1 MADPRRAP
9 LRLLATLA
17 VLALVGAGIAMGGR
31 AYDKV
36 LDLRY
41 GATLPPLPGP
51 APRDAGEARVRDLDY
66 LARLPDVDRS
76 FSPAAAA
83 RFRERIR
90 ALRASAPGMDDAR
103 FFLEVAA
110 AVALSDNAHTNVDA
124 VSWRARLASA
134 PVRFAWFPEG
144 LFVVR
149 AMAGHEDLLG
159 ARVLAIDGRAPE
171 ALLQEA
177 RPYFAG
183 TEAYLRSAS
192 PLLLESP
199 PALAVLHPAASPAH
213 LDLRVEDAGGS
224 PREVRL
230 DAVPPERAP
239 KASKPGRIL
248 SPVPLPDEA
257 PGRWRALLDPAAAIP
272 SLREPE
278 HVTHAETLADGS
290 TLYLH
295 LWRVRNESGERLG
308 ERIASALGPADA
320 PPWRRIV
327 LDLRF
332 DAGGDYPDAYA
343 ALRSIPGR
351 LAPDGRLLILTDE
364 TTFSAAIIAA
374 VLARHFAGPRAVVV
388 GSGPGDRLEFW
399 AEGIPARLPSS
410 GIEIGVSTGY
420 HDWSHGCR
428 ELRCWWPNFYYD
440 VAGGDLVPGIPV
452 RWRFADY
459 RRGVDTVLQRALE

>member
-1 MADPRRAP
+1 MAESRRVP
-9 LRLLATLA
+9 PRLLATFA
-17 VLALVGAGIAMGGR
+17 VLAIVAVGIAMGGR
-31 AYDKV
+31 VYDKV

-41 GATLPPLPGP
+41 GGTLPPPSGP
-51 APRDAGEARVRDLDY
+51 APRDAAEARAQDLDY
-66 LARLPDVDRS
+66 LAHLPDVDRS
-76 FSPAAAA
+76 FSPGAAA

-90 ALRASAPGMDDAR
+90 ALRTVAATLDDTR

-110 AVALSDNAHTNVDA
+110 AVALSGNAHTNVDA
-124 VSWRARLASA
+124 VSWRAKLASA

-171 ALLQEA
+171 ALARDA

-183 TEAYLRSAS
+183 TEAYLRTAS
-192 PLLLESP
+192 TLLLESP
-199 PALAVLHPAASPAH
+199 PALSALHPGASPAH
-213 LDLRVEDAGGS
+213 LDLRVEDAAGTA
-224 PREVRL
+224 RDVRL
-230 DAVPPERAP
+230 DAVSPARAP

-248 SPVPLPDEA
+248 SPVPLADE
-257 PGRWRALLDPAAAIP
+257 GTGQWRALLDPAAPIP
-272 SLREPE
+272 SLREPR
-278 HVTHAETLADGS
+278 HVTHAETLGGGS

-295 LWRVRNESGERLG
+295 LWRVRDEPGERLG

-343 ALRSIPGR
+343 ALRSLPRRLAPGGR
-351 LAPDGRLLILTDE
+351 LAILTDE

-374 VLARHFAGPRAVVV
+374 VLARHFTGPRAVVV

-399 AEGIPARLPSS
+399 AEGIPARLPNS

-428 ELRCWWPNFYYD
+428 ELRCWWPNFYYG

>member
-1 MADPRRAP
+1 MADSRRVP
-9 LRLLATLA
+9 LRLLATFA
-17 VLALVGAGIAMGGR
+17 VLAIVAAGIAMGGR
-31 AYDKV
+31 VYDKV
-36 LDLRY
+36 LYLRY
-41 GATLPPLPGP
+41 GGRLPPLPGP
-51 APRDAGEARVRDLDY
+51 APRDAVQARVQDLDY
-66 LARLPDVDRS
+66 LAHLPEVDRS
-76 FSPAAAA
+76 FTPAAAA
-83 RFRERIR
+83 RFRDRIR
-90 ALRASAPGMDDAR
+90 ALRAAAPKLGDAR

-124 VSWRARLASA
+124 VSWRAKLASS
-134 PVRFAWFPEG
+134 PVRLAWFPEG

-159 ARVLAIDGRAPE
+159 ARVLAIDGRSPE
-171 ALLQEA
+171 ALLREA
-177 RPYFAG
+177 ATYFAG
-183 TEAYLRSAS
+183 TAAYVRTAS

-199 PALAVLHPAASPAH
+199 PALNALHADASAAH
-213 LDLRVEDAGGS
+213 LDLRVEDAAG
-224 PREVRL
+224 RARDVRV
-230 DAVPPERAP
+230 DAVPPARAP

-248 SPVPLPDEA
+248 SPVPLADEV
-257 PGRWRALLDPAAAIP
+257 PGQWRSLLDPAPALP
-272 SLREPE
+272 SLREPQ
-278 HVTHAETLADGS
+278 HATHAETLAGGS

-295 LWRVRNESGERLG
+295 LWRVRNESGERLAD
-308 ERIASALGPADA
+308 RIGTALGPADA

-351 LAPDGRLLILTDE
+351 LAREGRLMILTDE

-374 VLARHFAGPRAVVV
+374 VLARHFTGPRAVVV

-399 AEGIPARLPSS
+399 AEGIPARLPNS

-440 VAGGDLVPGIPV
+440 VAGGDLAPGIPV
-452 RWRFADY
+452 LWRFADY

>member
-1 MADPRRAP
+1 MAEPRCLP
-9 LRLLATLA
+9 LRFLAALA
-17 VLALVGAGIAMGGR
+17 VLALVAVAVAMGGR
-31 AYDKV
+31 IYDKV
-36 LDLRY
+36 LYLRY
-41 GATLPPLPGP
+41 GGSLPPPAGP
-51 APRDAGEARVRDLDY
+51 PPRDAGQARVQDLDFV
-66 LARLPDVDRS
+66 AHLPDVDRS
-76 FSPAAAA
+76 FTPAAAA
-83 RFRERIR
+83 RFRRRI
-90 ALRASAPGMDDAR
+90 AELRARAATLDDAR
-103 FFLEVAA
+103 FFLAIA
-110 AVALSDNAHTNVDA
+110 SAVALSDNAHTNVDA
-124 VSWRARLASA
+124 ISWRARLASS

-149 AMAGHEDLLG
+149 ATTAHQDLLG
-159 ARVLAIDGRAPE
+159 ARVLAIDGREPE
-171 ALLQEA
+171 LLQREA

-183 TEAYLRSAS
+183 TAAYLRAAS

-199 PALAVLHPAASPAH
+199 PALHALHPDASPEH
-213 LDLRVEDAGGS
+213 LDLRVEDASGAA
-224 PREVRL
+224 REVRL

-248 SPVPLPDEA
+248 SPVPLADEK
-257 PGRWRALLDPAAAIP
+257 PGEWRALLDAATPPP
-272 SLREPE
+272 SLREPGR
-278 HVTHAETLADGS
+278 VTHAETLAGGA

-295 LWRVRNESGERLG
+295 LWRVRDESGERLAR
-308 ERIASALGPADA
+308 RIARALGPDEA
-320 PPWRRIV
+320 PPWKRIV

-332 DAGGDYPDAYA
+332 DAGGDYPDAYV
-343 ALRSIPGR
+343 ALKRLARR
-351 LAPDGRLLILTDE
+351 LAPDGRLAILTDE

-388 GSGPGDRLEFW
+388 GSEPGDRLEFW
-399 AEGIPARLPSS
+399 AEGVPARLPNS

-440 VAGGDLVPGIPV
+440 VAGGDLAPGDPV

>member
-1 MADPRRAP
+1 MADSRRVP
-9 LRLLATLA
+9 LRFLATFALLAIVA
-17 VLALVGAGIAMGGR
+17 AGIAMGGR
-31 AYDKV
+31 VYDKV

-41 GATLPPLPGP
+41 GATLPAPHGP
-51 APRDAGEARVRDLDY
+51 APRDAGEAKLQDLDY
-66 LARLPDVDRS
+66 LAHLPDVDRS
-76 FSPAAAA
+76 FTPDAAT
-83 RFRERIR
+83 RFRERIQ
-90 ALRASAPGMDDAR
+90 ALRAGAPTLDDAR
-103 FFLEVAA
+103 FFLDVAA
-110 AVALSDNAHTNVDA
+110 AVALSGNAHTNVDA
-124 VSWRARLASA
+124 ASWRAKLASS

-159 ARVLAIDGRAPE
+159 ARVISIDGRAPE
-171 ALLQEA
+171 VLEREA
-177 RPYFAG
+177 KPYFAG
-183 TEAYLRSAS
+183 IEAYVRTAS

-199 PALAVLHPAASPAH
+199 PALNALHPDASPAH
-213 LDLRVEDAGGS
+213 LDLRVEDAGGMA
-224 PREVRL
+224 RDVRL
-230 DAVPPERAP
+230 DAVPAARAP

-248 SPVPLPDEA
+248 SPVPLADE
-257 PGRWRALLDPAAAIP
+257 GGQWRALLDPADALP
-272 SLREPE
+272 SLREPQ
-278 HVTHAETLADGS
+278 HVTHAETLAGGS

-295 LWRVRNESGERLG
+295 LWRVRNDSGERLG
-308 ERIASALGPADA
+308 DRIAAALGPADA

-343 ALRSIPGR
+343 ALRSIPRR
-351 LAPDGRLLILTDE
+351 LAADGRLVILTDE

-374 VLARHFAGPRAVVV
+374 VLARHFTGPRAVVM

-399 AEGIPARLPSS
+399 AEGVPARLPNS

-428 ELRCWWPNFYYD
+428 ELRCWWPDFYYD
-440 VAGGDLVPGIPV
+440 VAGGDLLPGIPV

>member
-1 MADPRRAP
+1 MVDSRRAS
-9 LRLLATLA
+9 LRALATLA
-17 VLALVGAGIAMGGR
+17 VLAIVAAGIAMGGR
-31 AYDKV
+31 VYDKV
-36 LDLRY
+36 LYLRY
-41 GATLPPLPGP
+41 GGTLPPAPGP
-51 APRDAGEARVRDLDY
+51 APGDAAQARVQDLDY
-66 LARLPDVDRS
+66 LAHLPDVDRS
-76 FSPAAAA
+76 FTPAAVA

-90 ALRASAPGMDDAR
+90 ALREAAPTLDDAR
-103 FFLEVAA
+103 FFLAVAA

-124 VSWRARLASA
+124 VSWRAKLSSS

-149 AMAGHEDLLG
+149 AMAGHDDLLG
-159 ARVLAIDGRAPE
+159 ARVVSIDGRPPE
-171 ALLQEA
+171 ALEREA
-177 RPYFAG
+177 APYFAG
-183 TEAYLRSAS
+183 TAAYVRTES

-199 PALAVLHPAASPAH
+199 AALSALHPDASPAW
-213 LDLRVEDAGGS
+213 LDLHVEDAAGKA
-224 PREVRL
+224 RDVRL
-230 DAVPPERAP
+230 DAVPAASAP

-248 SPVPLPDEA
+248 SPVPLADEA
-257 PGRWRALLDPAAAIP
+257 PGRWRTLLDPSTTVP
-272 SLREPE
+272 SLREPQ
-278 HVTHAETLADGS
+278 HVTHAETLAGGS

-308 ERIASALGPADA
+308 DRIEAALGPADA

-343 ALRSIPGR
+343 ALRSIARR
-351 LAPDGRLLILTDE
+351 LAPDGRLTILMDE

-374 VLARHFAGPRAVVV
+374 VLARHFAGPRAVVM

-399 AEGIPARLPSS
+399 AEGIPARLPNS

-440 VAGGDLVPGIPV
+440 VAGGDLAPGIPV

>member
-1 MADPRRAP
+1 MADSRRGK
-9 LRLLATLA
+9 LRLLATFA
-17 VLALVGAGIAMGGR
+17 VLAIVAAAIAMGGR
-31 AYDKV
+31 VYDKV

-41 GATLPPLPGP
+41 GATLPPAPGP
-51 APRDAGEARVRDLDY
+51 APRDAVQAKVQDLDY
-66 LARLPDVDRS
+66 LAHLPDVDRS

-90 ALRASAPGMDDAR
+90 ALRAAAPTLDDAR

-110 AVALSDNAHTNVDA
+110 AVALSGNAHTNVDA
-124 VSWRARLASA
+124 VSWRAKLASA

-159 ARVLAIDGRAPE
+159 ARVLSVDGRTPE
-171 ALLQEA
+171 ALRREA
-177 RPYFAG
+177 AAYFAG
-183 TEAYLRSAS
+183 TQAYVRTAS

-199 PALAVLHPAASPAH
+199 PALHVLHPDASPVH
-213 LDLRVEDAGGS
+213 LDLRVEGAAGGA
-224 PREVRL
+224 REVRL
-230 DAVPPERAP
+230 DAVPPARAP

-248 SPVPLPDEA
+248 SPVPLADEA
-257 PGRWRALLDPAAAIP
+257 PGEWRALLDPAAPIP
-272 SLREPE
+272 SLREPR
-278 HVTHAETLADGS
+278 HVTHAETLPGG

-295 LWRVRNESGERLG
+295 LWRVRDDSGERLG
-308 ERIASALGPADA
+308 DRIATALGAADA
-320 PPWRRIV
+320 PRWRRIV

-332 DAGGDYPDAYA
+332 DAGGDYPDAYD

-351 LAPDGRLLILTDE
+351 LASDGHLLILTDE

-374 VLARHFAGPRAVVV
+374 VLARHFAGPRATVV

-399 AEGIPARLPSS
+399 AEGIPARLPNS

-428 ELRCWWPNFYYD
+428 ELRCWWPNFYYG
-440 VAGGDLVPGIPV
+440 VAGGDLAPGIPV

-459 RRGVDTVLQRALE
+459 RRGVDTVVQRALE